1 MWAVGGSLHGTDMR
15 SIFLPKSLLAAA
27 LGGVVLLVG
36 FGAQNATADQT
47 SVVSTVAATSDDGAE
62 ARFLEMADL
71 ISQSC
76 APDVSSGVAAVA
88 SASADT
94 TAAEPTPDS
103 TLPVLVDPVP
113 LTVTEECAAQRHQLR
128 ISRAF
133 SGKDTATYGEMRD
146 KLTSLNYPAARIHR
160 MPDFSGEP
168 VARLDVRVGAEHLAL
183 EVTAINNGVMVEAFG
198 APEGVSVTEVRL
210 EPQLDPPTS

>member
-1 MWAVGGSLHGTDMR
+1 MWALVGSLHGLDMR

-27 LGGVVLLVG
+27 LGGAVVLVG

-47 SVVSTVAATSDDGAE
+47 SVSTVATTSDDDAE
-62 ARFLEMADL
+62 TRFLEMADL
-71 ISQSC
+71 ISQIC
-76 APDVSSGVAAVA
+76 APDVSSSVDAVA
-88 SASADT
+88 SASVADT

-103 TLPVLVDPVP
+103 TLPVLVDPVA
-113 LTVTEECAAQRHQLR
+113 LTVAEECAAQRHQLR

-133 SGKDTATYGEMRD
+133 SGIDTATYAEMRD
-146 KLTSLNYPAARIHR
+146 KLTSLKYPAARIHR

-168 VARLDVRVGAEHLAL
+168 VARLDLRVGAEHLAL
-183 EVTAINNGVMVEAFG
+183 EVTDINNGVMVEAFG

-210 EPQLDPPTS
+210 ERQVDPPTS

>member
-1 MWAVGGSLHGTDMR
+1 MR
-15 SIFLPKSLLAAA
+15 SILLPKSLLAAA
-27 LGGVVLLVG
+27 LGGVAVLAC

-47 SVVSTVAATSDDGAE
+47 SMVNTVAASDDEAE
-62 ARFLEMADL
+62 ARFLEMADF

-76 APDVSSGVAAVA
+76 APDVSGGVDDVA
-88 SASADT
+88 SASVADT
-94 TAAEPTPDS
+94 AAAEPTPDS

-113 LTVTEECAAQRHQLR
+113 LTATEECAAERHQLR

-133 SGKDTATYGEMRD
+133 SGLDTATYEEMRD
-146 KLTSLNYPAARIHR
+146 KLASLNYPAARVHR

-168 VARLDVRVGAEHLAL
+168 VARLDLRVGAEHLAL
-183 EVTAINNGVMVEAFG
+183 EVTDIDSGVMVRAFG

-210 EPQLDPPTS
+210 EPQLDAPTS

>member
-1 MWAVGGSLHGTDMR
+1 MR

-27 LGGVVLLVG
+27 LGGIVVLTG

-47 SVVSTVAATSDDGAE
+47 STVSVAAASDDDAE
-62 ARFLEMADL
+62 MRFLELADL

-76 APDVSSGVAAVA
+76 APDVSSTDDVA
-88 SASADT
+88 SASTADT

-103 TLPVLVDPVP
+103 TMPILVDEVP
-113 LTVTEECAAQRHQLR
+113 LTAEEECAAQRHALR

-133 SGKDTATYGEMRD
+133 SGTDTATYEEMQK
-146 KLTSLNYPAARIHR
+146 KLTSLHYPAARIYR

-168 VARLDVRVGAEHLAL
+168 VARLDLRVGADHLAL
-183 EVTAINNGVMVEAFG
+183 EVTGTYLGVMVEAFG

-210 EPQLDPPTS
+210 EPQLDAPTS